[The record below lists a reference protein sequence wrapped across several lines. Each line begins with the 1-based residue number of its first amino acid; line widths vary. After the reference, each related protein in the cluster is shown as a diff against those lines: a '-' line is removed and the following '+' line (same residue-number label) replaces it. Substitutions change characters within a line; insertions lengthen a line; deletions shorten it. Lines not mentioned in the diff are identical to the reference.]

1 VSQERKH
8 FEPML
13 LEEKN
18 KGTQLRRSVED
29 YKLKDQAARIE
40 KKRLDEQLLAG
51 KKKLVKGL

>member
-1 VSQERKH
+1 
-8 FEPML
+8 ML